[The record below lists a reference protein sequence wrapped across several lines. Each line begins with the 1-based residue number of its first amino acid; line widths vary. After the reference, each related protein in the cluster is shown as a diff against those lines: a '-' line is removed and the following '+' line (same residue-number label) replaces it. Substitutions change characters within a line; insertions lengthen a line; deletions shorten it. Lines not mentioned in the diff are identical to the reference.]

1 MCIKDMMLG
10 LAVGMGIGV
19 VIYSNSVKTRGFVAK
34 TKKAISEKLK
44 EIADNM

>member
-10 LAVGMGIGV
+10 LAIGTTMGMI
-19 VIYSNSVKTRGFVAK
+19 IYSKSTKTRGLVDK
-34 TKKAISEKLK
+34 TKKAVKEKLK

>member
-1 MCIKDMMLG
+1 MCIKDMILG
-10 LAVGMGIGV
+10 LAIGTTLGM
-19 VIYSNSVKTRGFVAK
+19 VIYSKSTKTQGFVTK

>member
-1 MCIKDMMLG
+1 MCIKDMILG
-10 LAVGMGIGV
+10 LAIGTTLGV